1 MMGIGRSGEAT
12 PTGGPG
18 GVDSVY
24 PFSNSDTLDG
34 SRTPSG
40 SVSPMS
46 SRFMHATSMD
56 ENDDFVP
63 LDVHREGDP
72 PSPLPENT
80 PAIEIV
86 MPGSPLDSP
95 AETPKGEIRKTLIG
109 SQSIR
114 VGRDEGSRSP
124 VLSPH
129 ACTSTH
135 KTSSII
141 TSTDRESAEKA
152 PGPAWASAQ
161 PVQGLTSSMASIM
174 SADSLGVG
182 APGISGSK
190 NDSDNI
196 HEDGKRSFSA
206 AGSTGMKVLQ
216 PKAVTMRSS
225 STSPPDASL
234 SDREEA
240 PVTINA
246 TSGSSKPPL
255 PLWAQARP
263 TAAADASV
271 TIAGIGVASSV
282 QSAMSVDSLSEAK
295 ESRSKE
301 NLHQSLGNQ

>member
-1 MMGIGRSGEAT
+1 
-12 PTGGPG
+12 
-18 GVDSVY
+18 
-24 PFSNSDTLDG
+24 
-34 SRTPSG
+34 
-40 SVSPMS
+40 
-46 SRFMHATSMD
+46 
-56 ENDDFVP
+56 
-63 LDVHREGDP
+63 
-72 PSPLPENT
+72 
-80 PAIEIV
+80 
-86 MPGSPLDSP
+86 
-95 AETPKGEIRKTLIG
+95 
-109 SQSIR
+109 
-114 VGRDEGSRSP
+114 
-124 VLSPH
+124 
-129 ACTSTH
+129 
-135 KTSSII
+135 
-141 TSTDRESAEKA
+141 
-152 PGPAWASAQ
+152 
-161 PVQGLTSSMASIM
+161 MASIM

-301 NLHQSLGNQ
+301 NRTKVSVTSDAPGPLTEDSPREDISDSKDTRNDTEGGFRSAPPSPVSAPVPTTTFSPDDNFVDAEALAMAEHAVKETDTSQHSRQNATDDDVGMSVLSVSAPSPPPSPPLSPLHSSLWYQRGEEVWRARGSRRLRT